1 MNIVYHA
8 QSMVIRLLTWLYD
21 LLQLGAVFDA
31 LLQVVMRVTELD
43 VVPDFIIR
51 RGIRLLLK
59 IRLLSVSA
67 DDRVLAVVALAT
79 GSSECVVTGESLCC
93 CKAFR
98 GILAPHKVFNT
109 NTLVYQQ

>member
-1 MNIVYHA
+1 MSLFYHA
-8 QSMVIRLLTWLYD
+8 QAVIIRLLTWLYD

-31 LLQVVMRVTELD
+31 LLKVVMRVTELD

-67 DDRVLAVVALAT
+67 SDCVLAVGRT
-79 GSSECVVTGESLCC
+79 GGW
-93 CKAFR
+93 
-98 GILAPHKVFNT
+98 
-109 NTLVYQQ
+109 QQ

>member
-1 MNIVYHA
+1 MSLLYHA

-31 LLQVVMRVTELD
+31 LLKVVMRVTELD

-51 RGIRLLLK
+51 HGIRLLLR

-67 DDRVLAVVALAT
+67 GDHLLAVVAPAS
-79 GSSECVVTGESLCC
+79 GSSECVVTRQALGCC
-93 CKAFR
+93 CAYAQYACV
-98 GILAPHKVFNT
+98 L
-109 NTLVYQQ
+109 

>member
-1 MNIVYHA
+1 MSLCYHA
-8 QSMVIRLLTWLYD
+8 QAVFIRLLTWLYD

-31 LLQVVMRVTELD
+31 LLKVVMRFTELD

-67 DDRVLAVVALAT
+67 SNWMLAVVALAG
-79 GSSECVVTGESLCC
+79 GSSECVVTGESLRLG
-93 CKAFR
+93 KAS
-98 GILAPHKVFNT
+98 
-109 NTLVYQQ
+109 